1 MDKYEFK
8 LKADEMKALVSARN
22 YNAAAEIAETIN
34 WRKIRNLNAL
44 VLAGEVFEQVE
55 RYEES
60 KEILLMAYDKSP
72 IGRNIIYRLAEIAIK
87 TKHFDEAQEY
97 YDEFVDIAPH
107 DNLKYVLK
115 YKMTAAQGLS
125 FQEQIQILEE
135 LKEQEYSEEWA
146 YELAYLYHRD
156 GQPEKCVEACDELIL
171 WFGDG
176 IYVEKALELKMH
188 YQPLTKPQ
196 EEKYR
201 IFRQKRTGVIEVRP
215 NDFLESG
222 EIVNEIVEIPSVR
235 TNTGQYN
242 TANLQEEIARGI
254 QQIGSLDEAGAE
266 SIRQLAQEN
275 PYLSMSEESAQKSAR
290 IRKLV
295 RMQETA
301 DLVLGEESE
310 VPERSMS
317 FEEIQA
323 EWEKTK
329 LAMQSVLEEA
339 GERELE
345 PEKEKTLEEAEIL
358 MERLLDIVSQI
369 AVREPPEEPSAL
381 NDPAADQAGEAPEM
395 QDGLDQAGRIVASI
409 NELLQEQID
418 SLIAEEMQKQE
429 FAVHTVSD
437 PTRELPRLPEEYI
450 MSDQSLQAAANMK
463 ADDEENRDVKNM
475 ENHGAVSIM
484 EKLIAEETAKTADN
498 PEMKPEISAIE
509 LLQRVRMESSAM
521 NLSQKAAAGK
531 QVMDLS
537 QKAGMENAG
546 ADFNNRSQLQ
556 NPAADMQQGEIPG
569 NLAAEYA
576 QQGSISE
583 NAAAGYVQ
591 QGEIPGNLAAEYAQ
605 QGSISE
611 NAATG
616 YAQQGGIPENAAAG
630 YVQQGEISE
639 SLVSGYARQEEI
651 PASAA
656 GYAQQEEIPGNL
668 TAGYAQQGE
677 IPQNLAAGY
686 VRQEEIPASA
696 AAEYA
701 QQGVMPGSTA
711 ESFTQQEE
719 MLENTAGS
727 VQDNV
732 NVLEAD
738 PDDVFRQDLEKIPAA
753 GAARK
758 APAIDPVRYIK
769 ERTAGKPEPAYEE
782 KIQAGNAAG
791 VQQTGDFARNTSQVI
806 SQSDSAMKPAY
817 NTGSHMLDA
826 EPEYT
831 SEMAGAGQ
839 EYASEVSHSGLGYAS
854 ETPGSRQEYA
864 SKVSGGSL
872 GYTPETSDS
881 GLGYASETSGSR
893 QEYASK
899 VPGSSPG
906 YTSETP
912 GTGQEY
918 VTEVSGGS
926 PGYTSEMA
934 GSGLK
939 YTSEASGSSPKYAS
953 EMPGVG
959 LKYASKMPGSQAGFV
974 SSIRSGYAG
983 QNLDYGAEPEA
994 QMPDIQ
1000 SQPGYGGQDLNY
1012 KPEGPAPVTDHR
1024 AAFGTLNAEY
1034 EPGMAG
1040 RQPGYAVQNTVY
1052 TSKAMAENPVR
1063 QTEYKGQSPDYR
1075 SDLTAEET
1083 EIWKTDSS
1091 YYSKD
1096 MVKQKAEQKNKQQTE
1111 EFSEED
1117 MALAAQA
1124 AGFYKE
1130 TQQINTQDENE
1141 LKRLTPEQK
1150 NIFSYFVPVAGM
1162 EVQIY
1167 DLLQGVSD
1175 HLRFDKNAVSGNIIV
1190 EGIGGNG
1197 KTVLIMDIIKVLQ
1210 KEIKRPNGK
1219 IGKIDANALNQ
1230 KDMEVLTEKVSGGCL
1245 IIESAGKITR
1255 ETAVKLSRCMDQDH
1269 VGTLYILEDT
1279 EEGIQKALARDSSFA
1294 AKFTEKISIP
1304 LFSVDELVAFGKAYA
1319 NDLNYD
1325 IDEMGILALYKRI
1338 GNIQKLDHVTTL
1350 TEVKEI
1356 VDEAIDNAEKGVFKK
1371 VFGILTATR
1380 ANDDNYVILREKDFE
1395 E

>member
-537 QKAGMENAG
+537 RKAGMEDAG

-556 NPAADMQQGEIPG
+556 NPAADMQQGEIPENAVAG
-569 NLAAEYA
+569 YA

-591 QGEIPGNLAAEYAQ
+591 QEEIPGNLAAEYARQ
-605 QGSISE
+605 E
-611 NAATG
+611 E
-616 YAQQGGIPENAAAG
+616 IPEYAAAG
-630 YVQQGEISE
+630 YV
-639 SLVSGYARQEEI
+639 R
-651 PASAA
+651 
-656 GYAQQEEIPGNL
+656 
-668 TAGYAQQGE
+668 QGE

-686 VRQEEIPASA
+686 VQQEEIPGSA

-701 QQGVMPGSTA
+701 QQGVMPGSPA
-711 ESFTQQEE
+711 GSFTQQEE
-719 MLENTAGS
+719 MLENAAGFIQQEALAQNTAENLRSTVSDYYAQGSAEKILAGNAAVSAQDSVLAGNENPAGS
-727 VQDNV
+727 VQDKV

-738 PDDVFRQDLEKIPAA
+738 PDDVFRQDLEEIPAA

-758 APAIDPVRYIK
+758 ASAIDPVRYIK
-769 ERTAGKPEPAYEE
+769 ERTAGKPETAYEE

-791 VQQTGDFARNTSQVI
+791 VQQTGDFARNTSQ
-806 SQSDSAMKPAY
+806 AMNPAH

-826 EPEYT
+826 EPEYI
-831 SEMAGAGQ
+831 SEMEDAGQ
-839 EYASEVSHSGLGYAS
+839 EYASEVSGSSLGYAS
-854 ETPGSRQEYA
+854 ETPGSGQEYA
-864 SKVSGGSL
+864 SEVSGGSL
-872 GYTPETSDS
+872 GYTPETSHS
-881 GLGYASETSGSR
+881 SLGYALETPGSSL
-893 QEYASK
+893 EYASK
-899 VPGSSPG
+899 VPGSSPE

-912 GTGQEY
+912 GVGQEY

-953 EMPGVG
+953 EMPDAG

-983 QNLDYGAEPEA
+983 QNLDYGAEPAA

>member
-537 QKAGMENAG
+537 RKAGMEDAG

-556 NPAADMQQGEIPG
+556 NPAADMQQGEIPE
-569 NLAAEYA
+569 NAAAGYAQQGSISENAAAGYA

-591 QGEIPGNLAAEYAQ
+591 QEEIPGNLAAEYARQ
-605 QGSISE
+605 E
-611 NAATG
+611 E
-616 YAQQGGIPENAAAG
+616 IPEYAAAG
-630 YVQQGEISE
+630 YVQQ
-639 SLVSGYARQEEI
+639 
-651 PASAA
+651 
-656 GYAQQEEIPGNL
+656 EEIPG
-668 TAGYAQQGE
+668 
-677 IPQNLAAGY
+677 
-686 VRQEEIPASA
+686 SA
-696 AAEYA
+696 AAEYT
-701 QQGVMPGSTA
+701 QQGVMPGSPA
-711 ESFTQQEE
+711 GSFTQQEE
-719 MLENTAGS
+719 MLENAAGFIQQEALAQNTAENLRSTVSDYYAQGSAEKILAGNAAVSAQDSVLAGNENPVGS
-727 VQDNV
+727 VQDKV

-738 PDDVFRQDLEKIPAA
+738 PDDVFRQDLEEIPAA

-769 ERTAGKPEPAYEE
+769 ERTAGKPETAYEE

-791 VQQTGDFARNTSQVI
+791 VQQTGDFARNTSQ
-806 SQSDSAMKPAY
+806 AMNPAH

-826 EPEYT
+826 EPEYI

-839 EYASEVSHSGLGYAS
+839 EYASEVSGSSLGYAS
-854 ETPGSRQEYA
+854 GTPGSGQEYA
-864 SKVSGGSL
+864 SEVSGGSL
-872 GYTPETSDS
+872 GYTPETSHS
-881 GLGYASETSGSR
+881 SLGYALETPGSSL
-893 QEYASK
+893 EYASK
-899 VPGSSPG
+899 VPGSSPE

-912 GTGQEY
+912 GVGQEY

-953 EMPGVG
+953 EMPDAG

-983 QNLDYGAEPEA
+983 QNLDYGAEPAA

>member
-22 YNAAAEIAETIN
+22 YSAAAEIAETIN

-44 VLAGEVFEQVE
+44 VLAGEIFEQVK

-107 DNLKYVLK
+107 DNLKFVLK

-188 YQPLTKPQ
+188 YQPLTKLQ

-222 EIVNEIVEIPSVR
+222 EIVNEPVEIPSVR

-254 QQIGSLDEAGAE
+254 QQIASTDDTAQVPGGGE

-275 PYLSMSEESAQKSAR
+275 PYLSVPSDNGQKSAR

-301 DLVLGEESE
+301 DLVLGEDADWRGRSGDFGEPGNFMNYGNPVLAGGSMSYADSAMPENAAGYEEPGMPGYSSNYGGPDMPGYSSDYGEADMPGYSSDYGGPDMPGRFMSYEESGE
-310 VPERSMS
+310 QGRFSDDEEPDVPERSMS

-339 GERELE
+339 SEREIE
-345 PEKEKTLEEAEIL
+345 PEKEKTLEEAEVL
-358 MERLLDIVSQI
+358 MERLLDIVSQMSVKESPDERSVQNHQVTEQNI
-369 AVREPPEEPSAL
+369 
-381 NDPAADQAGEAPEM
+381 QASEM

-409 NELLQEQID
+409 NKLLQEQID

-429 FAVHTVSD
+429 ASVHTVSD
-437 PTRELPRLPEEYI
+437 PTRELPRLPEEFV
-450 MSDQSLQAAANMK
+450 MSGQGLQAAEEMK
-463 ADDEENRDVKNM
+463 ADDEENRDVKSM
-475 ENHGAVSIM
+475 ENQGAVSIM
-484 EKLIAEETAKTADN
+484 EKLIAEETAKSADN

-521 NLSQKAAAGK
+521 DLGQKAAAGK

-537 QKAGMENAG
+537 QRVR
-546 ADFNNRSQLQ
+546 ADDAAADLNYESKQ
-556 NPAADMQQGEIPG
+556 NPAA
-569 NLAAEYA
+569 
-576 QQGSISE
+576 
-583 NAAAGYVQ
+583 
-591 QGEIPGNLAAEYAQ
+591 
-605 QGSISE
+605 
-611 NAATG
+611 
-616 YAQQGGIPENAAAG
+616 
-630 YVQQGEISE
+630 
-639 SLVSGYARQEEI
+639 ARQEEM
-651 PASAA
+651 PDSA
-656 GYAQQEEIPGNL
+656 GTDY
-668 TAGYAQQGE
+668 Y
-677 IPQNLAAGY
+677 
-686 VRQEEIPASA
+686 RQEEMSGNQAAGMQQRVMDGSPAA
-696 AAEYA
+696 GFRQAVMEENPAVR
-701 QQGVMPGSTA
+701 QGVMPDSENA
-711 ESFTQQEE
+711 DYYRQEE
-719 MLENTAGS
+719 MSDGAGTDYYRQEAMPDRAETDYYRQECMPGSPAVSMQYAAPENSRADFIQQPAEGNPGMDFMQPSGNPRADFIQQPAAGS
-727 VQDNV
+727 LAMGAQDRSFISSPAA
-732 NVLEAD
+732 EG
-738 PDDVFRQDLEKIPAA
+738 FRQDLEEVPESEGFRQNLDKIPAA
-753 GAARK
+753 DAAR
-758 APAIDPVRYIK
+758 PVSAIDPVSYIK
-769 ERTAGKPEPAYEE
+769 ERTAGKPEPGYEQRMLAE
-782 KIQAGNAAG
+782 HSAGIQQKGEA
-791 VQQTGDFARNTSQVI
+791 
-806 SQSDSAMKPAY
+806 
-817 NTGSHMLDA
+817 
-826 EPEYT
+826 
-831 SEMAGAGQ
+831 
-839 EYASEVSHSGLGYAS
+839 
-854 ETPGSRQEYA
+854 
-864 SKVSGGSL
+864 
-872 GYTPETSDS
+872 
-881 GLGYASETSGSR
+881 
-893 QEYASK
+893 
-899 VPGSSPG
+899 
-906 YTSETP
+906 
-912 GTGQEY
+912 
-918 VTEVSGGS
+918 TE
-926 PGYTSEMA
+926 
-934 GSGLK
+934 
-939 YTSEASGSSPKYAS
+939 
-953 EMPGVG
+953 
-959 LKYASKMPGSQAGFV
+959 
-974 SSIRSGYAG
+974 
-983 QNLDYGAEPEA
+983 NLDYTAAET
-994 QMPDIQ
+994 DIW
-1000 SQPGYGGQDLNY
+1000 
-1012 KPEGPAPVTDHR
+1012 
-1024 AAFGTLNAEY
+1024 
-1034 EPGMAG
+1034 
-1040 RQPGYAVQNTVY
+1040 
-1052 TSKAMAENPVR
+1052 
-1063 QTEYKGQSPDYR
+1063 QT
-1075 SDLTAEET
+1075 AHT
-1083 EIWKTDSS
+1083 ESS
-1091 YYSKD
+1091 YFSKD
-1096 MVKQKAEQKNKQQTE
+1096 IANQKAEQKNKQQTE

-1130 TQQINTQDENE
+1130 TQQTNTQDDND

-1175 HLRFDKNAVSGNIIV
+1175 HLRFDKNAVTGNIIV

-1230 KDMEVLTEKVSGGCL
+1230 KDMDVLTEKVSGGCL

-1255 ETAVKLSRCMDQDH
+1255 ETAVKLSRCMEQDH

-1294 AKFTEKISIP
+1294 ARFTEKISIP

-1371 VFGILTATR
+1371 VFGILTSTR

>member
-537 QKAGMENAG
+537 RKAGMEDAG

-556 NPAADMQQGEIPG
+556 NPAADMQQGEIPE
-569 NLAAEYA
+569 NAAAGYAQQGSISENAAVGYA

-591 QGEIPGNLAAEYAQ
+591 QEEIPGNLAAEYARQ
-605 QGSISE
+605 E
-611 NAATG
+611 E
-616 YAQQGGIPENAAAG
+616 IPEYAAAG
-630 YVQQGEISE
+630 YVQQ
-639 SLVSGYARQEEI
+639 
-651 PASAA
+651 
-656 GYAQQEEIPGNL
+656 EEIPG
-668 TAGYAQQGE
+668 
-677 IPQNLAAGY
+677 
-686 VRQEEIPASA
+686 SA

-701 QQGVMPGSTA
+701 QQGVIPGSPA
-711 ESFTQQEE
+711 GSFTQQEE
-719 MLENTAGS
+719 MLENAAGFIQQEALAQNTAENLRSTVSDYYAQGSAEKILAGNAAVSAQDSVLSGNENPAGS
-727 VQDNV
+727 VQDKV

-738 PDDVFRQDLEKIPAA
+738 PDDVFRQDLEEIPAA

-758 APAIDPVRYIK
+758 ASAIDPVRYIK
-769 ERTAGKPEPAYEE
+769 ERTAGKPETAYEE

-791 VQQTGDFARNTSQVI
+791 VQQTGDFARNTSQ
-806 SQSDSAMKPAY
+806 AMNPAH

-826 EPEYT
+826 EPEYI
-831 SEMAGAGQ
+831 SEMEDAGQ
-839 EYASEVSHSGLGYAS
+839 EYASEVSGSSLGYAS
-854 ETPGSRQEYA
+854 ETPGSGQEYVTE
-864 SKVSGGSL
+864 VSGGSL
-872 GYTPETSDS
+872 GYTPETSHS
-881 GLGYASETSGSR
+881 SLGYALETPGSSL
-893 QEYASK
+893 EYASK
-899 VPGSSPG
+899 VPGSSPE

-912 GTGQEY
+912 GVEREY

-953 EMPGVG
+953 EMPDAG

-974 SSIRSGYAG
+974 SSIRSGHAG
-983 QNLDYGAEPEA
+983 QNLDYGAEPAA

>member
-537 QKAGMENAG
+537 RKAGMEDAG

-556 NPAADMQQGEIPG
+556 NPAADMQQGEIPE
-569 NLAAEYA
+569 NAAAGYA

-591 QGEIPGNLAAEYAQ
+591 QEEIPGNLAAEYARQ
-605 QGSISE
+605 E
-611 NAATG
+611 E
-616 YAQQGGIPENAAAG
+616 IPEYAAAG
-630 YVQQGEISE
+630 YVQQ
-639 SLVSGYARQEEI
+639 
-651 PASAA
+651 
-656 GYAQQEEIPGNL
+656 EEIPG
-668 TAGYAQQGE
+668 
-677 IPQNLAAGY
+677 
-686 VRQEEIPASA
+686 SA
-696 AAEYA
+696 AAEYT
-701 QQGVMPGSTA
+701 QQGVMPGSPA
-711 ESFTQQEE
+711 GSFTQQEE
-719 MLENTAGS
+719 MLENAAGFIQQEALAQNTAENLRSTVSDYYAQGSAEKILAGNAAVSAQDSVLAGNENPVGS
-727 VQDNV
+727 VQDKV

-738 PDDVFRQDLEKIPAA
+738 PDDVFRQDLEEIPAA

-769 ERTAGKPEPAYEE
+769 ERTAGKPETAYEE

-791 VQQTGDFARNTSQVI
+791 VQQTGDFARNTSQ
-806 SQSDSAMKPAY
+806 AMNPAH

-826 EPEYT
+826 EPEYI

-839 EYASEVSHSGLGYAS
+839 EYASEVSGSSLGYAS
-854 ETPGSRQEYA
+854 GTPGSGQEYA
-864 SKVSGGSL
+864 SEVSGGSL
-872 GYTPETSDS
+872 GYTPETSHS
-881 GLGYASETSGSR
+881 SLGYALETPGSSL
-893 QEYASK
+893 EYASK
-899 VPGSSPG
+899 VPGSSPE

-912 GTGQEY
+912 GVGQEY

-953 EMPGVG
+953 EMPDAG

-983 QNLDYGAEPEA
+983 QNLDYGAEPAA